1 MINKQLTKYQ
11 ITNQINRVLGY
22 DFILCDS
29 MYSKSELFEMY
40 NEIVIT
46 GKIPVWSEV
55 DNSDVMFIYPMGC
68 HKRN

>member
-1 MINKQLTKYQ
+1 MTSKQLTKYQ

-22 DFILCDS
+22 DFLLCDS

-40 NEIVIT
+40 NEIVIK

>member
-1 MINKQLTKYQ
+1 MTNKQLTKYQ